1 MKDLLNRPTPNAR
14 ENSIDR
20 TVEGERREAY
30 PLAIGRGRDDGG
42 DGHRLDHGSGLE
54 LCVGSIPTSER
65 AALVGVALFC
75 ICEARPWITEE
86 ESTRNHVIITH
97 VTDEKHNT
105 QFEGWRSAT
114 NLQLAGCS
122 VPGGPRSSRP
132 VVPIQSEKSYIYSE
146 LGTQCSTEKIRA
158 EIDSRVPC
166 IPGRSGGPGWCR
178 CRARW
183 AAPSR

>member
-30 PLAIGRGRDDGG
+30 PLAVGRGRDDGG

-65 AALVGVALFC
+65 AALVEVALFC
-75 ICEARPWITEE
+75 VCEQCEARPWITDEE
-86 ESTRNHVIITH
+86 TTRRDHEIITH

-105 QFEGWRSAT
+105 QLEGRRSAP

-122 VPGGPRSSRP
+122 APGGSRSSRP
-132 VVPIQSEKSYIYSE
+132 VVPIQ
-146 LGTQCSTEKIRA
+146 L
-158 EIDSRVPC
+158 
-166 IPGRSGGPGWCR
+166 
-178 CRARW
+178 
-183 AAPSR
+183 